1 MTSAMQNK
9 LYQHVGMVS
18 EFFVYV
24 LIGIAPI
31 FFLPFTADFFDY
43 NKQFLIF
50 GSAIFAVI
58 AWIVQTLIKRMLRL
72 TVSPVTLAVVAVAAT
87 YLLSSFF
94 ATPYL
99 DEAILGK
106 SLLIFSLTVLF
117 IFATSVGREMKAR
130 WFLVSATVG
139 GLLVSTLAALE
150 FAGFGLSKFLAFL
163 LKLDIGGSNF
173 FHPTGSILAGALFIA
188 PLVVANGV
196 EAITKRGVWRIVHGV
211 SSVVLTAGLIFHIWL
226 MLPGKPTSLTV
237 ASFGPSWSIAID
249 TLKDPRTA
257 FLGVGPESYLVA
269 FTQFRPAT
277 MNLTP
282 TWNLRFLQAFNEPLH
297 LLTTLGIVGFCAW
310 IFLIVAGMHTA
321 SPIHGESRSLVVL
334 LGVAFLEQ
342 LFFPANPTLLILVYL
357 TLVAIVLLEKQKR
370 DSRVSDLIFHVFA
383 IKIVSPDASVRT
395 EQHVATTAVT
405 VILSVAL
412 LAGTATSA
420 YVVGKTYAQEHV
432 YFRSLIAG
440 QKNDVVQRYDLQSK
454 LTQQQP
460 RNDRYHRAFAGT
472 NFLLANAIASSPQAS
487 EEDKAKVP
495 QLIQQSIREAKFAT
509 DLSPRN
515 ILNWEGLATVY
526 RSLVNVVTD
535 ADQWAIAAYVRAIQ
549 ADPLNP
555 QLRVDLGQI
564 YVGTKNYDQAVRIFQ
579 QATELKPDLPVAYLN
594 LANAYQLKGEDV
606 LAVNNFKQVLQ
617 FLPQDDADRPQ
628 IEKAIADLEKTIKAK
643 APVAPPKTTAPTTEK
658 TSSGQI
664 RLPEDLGLP
673 QATPP
678 STTPNQ

>member
-1 MTSAMQNK
+1 MTNAMQEK
-9 LYQHVGMVS
+9 LYQRVGVIS
-18 EFFVYV
+18 EFLVYV
-24 LIGIAPI
+24 LVGITPI

-43 NKQFLIF
+43 NKQMLIF
-50 GSAIFAVI
+50 AGAILAVI
-58 AWIVQTLIKRMLRL
+58 AWTAQTLIKRMLRL
-72 TVSPVTLAVVAVAAT
+72 TVSPATLAVVAVAVA

-99 DEAILGK
+99 DEALLGK

-130 WFLVSATVG
+130 WFLVAATIG
-139 GLLVSTLAALE
+139 GLLASALTALE
-150 FAGFGLSKFLAFL
+150 FAGFGLSKLMSFL

-173 FHPTGSILAGALFIA
+173 FHPTGSILAGALFLA
-188 PLVVANGV
+188 PLIVANGV
-196 EAITKRGVWRIVHGV
+196 EAFAKKSVWRVVHGV
-211 SSVVLTAGLIFHIWL
+211 FAGVLTAAFIFHIWL
-226 MLPGKPTSLTV
+226 MLPGKPTSLTTP
-237 ASFGPSWSIAID
+237 SFGASWSIAID

-269 FTQFRPAT
+269 FTQFRPAN

-282 TWNLRFLQAFNEPLH
+282 TWNLRFLQASNEPLN
-297 LLTTLGIVGFCAW
+297 LLTTLGVVGFCAW
-310 IFLIVAGMHTA
+310 IFLIIAGIKTA
-321 SPIHGESRSLVVL
+321 LPLKTESRSLVVL

-342 LFFPANPTLLILVYL
+342 LFFPANPTLLVLVYL
-357 TLVAIVLLEKQKR
+357 TLVALVLLEKQKR
-370 DSRVSDLIFHVFA
+370 DSSVSDLIFHVFA

-405 VILSVAL
+405 VILSIAL
-412 LAGTATSA
+412 LAGAATSA
-420 YVVGKTYAQEHV
+420 YVVGKTYAQEHLL
-432 YFRSLIAG
+432 FTSLVAG

-454 LTQQQP
+454 LTTEQP

-472 NFLLANAIASSPQAS
+472 NYLLANAIASSPQAS

-515 ILNWEGLATVY
+515 VLNWEGLATVY
-526 RSLVNVVTD
+526 RSLVNVAKD

-549 ADPLNP
+549 TDPLNP
-555 QLRVDLGQI
+555 QLRVDLGQV
-564 YVGTKNYDQAVRIFQ
+564 YVGIQNYDQAVRIFQ
-579 QATELKPDLPVAYLN
+579 QATELKPDWPIAYLN
-594 LANAYQLKGEDV
+594 LANAYQLKGENA
-606 LAVNNFKQVLQ
+606 LAIDNFKQVLQ
-617 FLPQDDADRPQ
+617 LLPKDDADRPK
-628 IEKAIADLEKTIKAK
+628 IEQVIADLEKAIKAK
-643 APVAPPKTTAPTTEK
+643 APAATPKTTPSKAATT
-658 TSSGQI
+658 SGQI

-678 STTPNQ
+678 STTPGQ